1 MSLEFSDPYGPIPAG
16 LPVPIDDGACRHLLG
31 IRLPATTLQSSNNN
45 TIDLSQIA
53 DRERAVFF
61 FFPAAGRPG
70 VPDPNG
76 WSLIPG
82 ARGCTPQL
90 CDYRDATSEFEKF
103 GVKLF
108 GVSSQSH
115 EDLVEIARRNR
126 LRYEL
131 LSDEKLRLTNALH
144 LPTFKVQSP
153 VGLVPPVCIRR
164 LSLVVSK
171 GRIGKVFYPV
181 FPPDKNAS
189 EVLAY
194 LKESAPAP
202 IRLN

>member
-1 MSLEFSDPYGPIPAG
+1 MGLEFNDPYGPLPAG
-16 LPVPIDDGACRHLLG
+16 LPAPVDDGACRYLAG
-31 IRLPATTLQSSNNN
+31 MKLPAITLQSSNNDAV
-45 TIDLSQIA
+45 DLSLIA
-53 DRERAVFF
+53 LQEQTVFF

-76 WSLIPG
+76 WNLIPG

-90 CDYRDATSEFEKF
+90 CDYRDTTTEFQKL

-108 GVSSQSH
+108 GISSQRR
-115 EDLVEIARRNR
+115 EDLFEIAQRNR

-131 LSDEKLRLTNALH
+131 LSDEELRLTKALQ

-153 VGLVPPVCIRR
+153 VGLVPPVCIKR

-171 GRIGKVFYPV
+171 ARIEKVFYPV
-181 FPPDKNAS
+181 FPPNKNAS

-194 LKESAPAP
+194 LKESGPM
-202 IRLN
+202 

>member
-1 MSLEFSDPYGPIPAG
+1 MGLEFNDPHAPLPAE
-16 LPVPIDDGACRHLLG
+16 LPVPIDDGACRHLVG
-31 IRLPATTLQSSNNN
+31 MRLPSITLQSPNNYAV
-45 TIDLSQIA
+45 DLSQITLQGQT
-53 DRERAVFF
+53 VFF

-76 WSLIPG
+76 WNLIPG

-90 CDYRDATSEFEKF
+90 CDFRDATTEFQKL

-108 GVSSQSH
+108 GVSSQRRQ
-115 EDLVEIARRNR
+115 DLVEIAHRNR
-126 LRYEL
+126 LQYEL
-131 LSDEKLRLTNALH
+131 LSDEELRLTKALQ
-144 LPTFKVQSP
+144 LPTFKVESP

-171 GRIGKVFYPV
+171 GRIEKVFYPV
-181 FPPDKNAS
+181 FPPNKNAS

-194 LKESAPAP
+194 LKKSGP
-202 IRLN
+202 L

>member
-1 MSLEFSDPYGPIPAG
+1 MGLEFSDPYDPLPIG
-16 LPVPIDDGACRHLLG
+16 LPVPVDDGACQHLVGL
-31 IRLPATTLQSSNNN
+31 RLPATTLQSSNNN
-45 TIDLSQIA
+45 AVDLSQIA
-53 DRERAVFF
+53 HREQAVLF

-90 CDYRDATSEFEKF
+90 CDYRDATSEFQKL
-103 GVKLF
+103 GVKLL
-108 GVSSQSH
+108 GVSSQRH
-115 EDLVEIARRNR
+115 EDLVEIAQRNR

-131 LSDEKLRLTNALH
+131 LSDQELRLTKALR
-144 LPTFKVQSP
+144 LPTFKVRSP

-164 LSLVVSK
+164 LSLIVSK
-171 GRIGKVFYPV
+171 GRIEKVFYPV

-194 LKESAPAP
+194 LKESGPAS
-202 IRLN
+202 IRFD